1 MSGTAKHDES
11 AEALRARLKRLE
23 HLAASLEEALA
34 DFDHQARRLRD
45 RLERSGGLDRQ
56 ADGEMGLVGENLR
69 SIKKEL
75 AQVRGEREAI
85 ERHLGD
91 W

>member
-1 MSGTAKHDES
+1 MSGTERPEQD

-23 HLAASLEEALA
+23 DLTASLEEALA

-56 ADGEMGLVGENLR
+56 ADGAMGLVGENLR

-75 AQVRGEREAI
+75 VQVRGAREAI
-85 ERHLGD
+85 ERRLGER
-91 W
+91 